1 MAAQVISTKHSVLAT
16 HSVMPVYLAGTRRTR
31 AINGRPMARSSN
43 SAGRT
48 EPWAYDESNCTNR
61 DVPDP

>member
-16 HSVMPVYLAGTRRTR
+16 HSVMPVYFAGTRRTR

-43 SAGRT
+43 SAPAAPSHGLT
-48 EPWAYDESNCTNR
+48 ANPTAQIAMC
-61 DVPDP
+61 